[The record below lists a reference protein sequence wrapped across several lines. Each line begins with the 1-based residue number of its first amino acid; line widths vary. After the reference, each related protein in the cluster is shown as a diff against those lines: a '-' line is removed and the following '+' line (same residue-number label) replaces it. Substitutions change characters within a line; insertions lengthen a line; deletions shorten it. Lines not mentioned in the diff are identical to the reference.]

1 MPICQFRSPNQEST
15 NWTRVNCQNEE
26 VDDMSRYAN
35 YAINA
40 PGIMAMCAEF
50 ETQPASIATAAD
62 ENRSLIM

>member
-1 MPICQFRSPNQEST
+1 
-15 NWTRVNCQNEE
+15 
-26 VDDMSRYAN
+26 MSRYAN

-62 ENRSLIM
+62 ENRS